1 MQKSIFAYGRLSGPH
16 AKIPHLFFFSPISF
30 SSHYNFFYP
39 LLSLR
44 SSLDISLLCSP
55 PPNLHGRQRAATPT
69 RRPAI
74 GCGGRQKASSYAT
87 SATTGGEVRSPSAKE
102 LLEAGV
108 RVCFFFE
115 IFLHDF
121 FLIFACGPHKHPHAN
136 LIFTCRY
143 AIRMEKS

>member
-1 MQKSIFAYGRLSGPH
+1 MQKYPIY
-16 AKIPHLFFFSPISF
+16 FFS
-30 SSHYNFFYP
+30 
-39 LLSLR
+39 LLSLSLLTTSIFFTL
-44 SSLDISLLCSP
+44 SSLFDPLLIFLSSV
-55 PPNLHGRQRAATPT
+55 
-69 RRPAI
+69 
-74 GCGGRQKASSYAT
+74 GCGGGQKVSSYAT

-115 IFLHDF
+115 IFFTWF

-143 AIRMEKS
+143 TIRMEKSWSLRTFWCKQLIYSWKIVIFTDIIFSNIFSI